1 MHRRGEGRGAS
12 ASLDSCNRWLAP
24 PMHFCALVLAAA
36 CDEMLRIPQA
46 DGLQR
51 RLDFRGW
58 SAAIIEHVLGG
69 LLRPHVL
76 DSSEVSPRMLAHGA
90 CALAHLQ
97 AHAACVAPY
106 DVRRWSCSTTL
117 TGSAGLWL
125 LAGPAFS
132 SDEAGDG
139 PMVTR
144 SSAHCT
150 PETDTIVDETGLEV
164 TIPSKQVLA
173 DWHKR
178 LSKLHRPRTRPRRE
192 RQAARVRSGT
202 SSVHRV
208 RPAAPPAWHRSD

>member
-36 CDEMLRIPQA
+36 CDEMLRVPQA

-76 DSSEVSPRMLAHGA
+76 DISEVSPRMLAHGA

-106 DVRRWSCSTTL
+106 DVRRRFGSTTL
-117 TGSAGLWL
+117 T
-125 LAGPAFS
+125 
-132 SDEAGDG
+132 
-139 PMVTR
+139 
-144 SSAHCT
+144 
-150 PETDTIVDETGLEV
+150 VDADIATSGGGHLEV
-164 TIPSKQVLA
+164 PVIGQSARCGHLARRTGQGWWPCLLLTVIVFSALVPTPVMGLQDPSRCGVLKA
-173 DWHKR
+173 HGCA
-178 LSKLHRPRTRPRRE
+178 RTRPR
-192 RQAARVRSGT
+192 ART
-202 SSVHRV
+202 HE
-208 RPAAPPAWHRSD
+208 